1 MIKRTFHDFLLQ
13 TSLAQPKIFFF
24 FYVLRFCIATILNNR
39 SRSLSSINLTASEW
53 GGFNA
58 KLVPRSLFSKSC
70 DDRLSRCELVI
81 FTLNHF

>member
-13 TSLAQPKIFFF
+13 TSLAQPKIYIF
-24 FYVLRFCIATILNNR
+24 LRFCIAAILNSR
-39 SRSLSSINLTASEW
+39 SHSLSSINLTASEW